1 MSLHHQMELATSI
14 RINLAVRTF
23 TKVRLFIER
32 LKVFIVCEED
42 SSKMRES
49 SAEVVDG
56 DLDENFYVLTISSKA
71 HPNERSSSR
80 GKLHGGGGTFG
91 LPPS

>member
-1 MSLHHQMELATSI
+1 MSLHHQMESVTSI
-14 RINLAVRTF
+14 RINLAVITF
-23 TKVRLFIER
+23 TKVRVIEK